1 MAEHL
6 LLVGMMGAG
15 KSSLGE
21 LLARRLSMP
30 WVDTDE
36 EVVRE
41 TGASVADLFVSE
53 GEEHFRACESQALRR
68 ILDERSPRVVSVGG
82 GAVLDP
88 ANRSLLQR
96 SGVVVWLRAEP
107 ATLARRVGDGTG
119 RPLLNGDAA
128 ESLERISA
136 QRRELYEEVC
146 HAAVDT
152 DALSLE
158 DLAELVEQ
166 TYRDQGAQLAQQ
178 ELESR

>member
-1 MAEHL
+1 MACHL

-15 KSSLGE
+15 KTSLGK

-41 TGASVADLFVSE
+41 SGTSVADLFLSQ
-53 GEEHFRACESQALRR
+53 GEEQFRARESQELRR
-68 ILDERSPRVVSVGG
+68 VLTGRSAQVVSVGG

-88 ANRSLLQR
+88 SNRILLR
-96 SGVVVWLRAEP
+96 DSGVVVWLRAEP

-128 ESLERISA
+128 ESLRRISA

-146 HAAVDT
+146 HTAVDT
-152 DALSLE
+152 DGRSLE
-158 DLAELVEQ
+158 ELAELVER
-166 TYRDQGAQLAQQ
+166 TYRDQRERHPEQ